1 MAWKWQARTLDPD
14 QWAEAGNLL
23 NTLAARYP
31 VLVARPAKPMA
42 IGTGD
47 RLKAAGA
54 EIGLT
59 EEQADLVMV
68 RITRASSYLAA
79 LARGGPRYDLDG
91 SVAGEVSSSE
101 RKVATAILAARRVR
115 RAKRALNNAAMAH
128 RAEVSAQQNAG
139 DDGSVE
145 VAAKT
150 TAVSAPGESDV
161 SSKVGEA
168 NEVGKTGGADD
179 RAAA

>member
-23 NTLAARYP
+23 NMLAARYP
-31 VLVARPAKPMA
+31 VLGARPAKPMA

-101 RKVATAILAARRVR
+101 RKLATAILAGRRVR
-115 RAKRALNNAAMAH
+115 RAKRALNDAAMAH
-128 RAEVSAQQNAG
+128 RAGVSDQQSAG
-139 DDGSVE
+139 DDGSVGG
-145 VAAKT
+145 VKT
-150 TAVSAPGESDV
+150 TAVPAPGESDV

>member
-1 MAWKWQARTLDPD
+1 MVWKWRTLDRE
-14 QWAEAGNLL
+14 QWAEAGKLL
-23 NTLAARYP
+23 DIVTVRYP
-31 VLVARPAKPMA
+31 VLAERPSKPLA

-47 RLKAAGA
+47 RLKAAAA

-59 EEQADLVMV
+59 EEQADLAMV
-68 RITRASSYLAA
+68 RITRTSSYLAA
-79 LARGGPRYDLDG
+79 LARGGPRYDLEG
-91 SVAGEVSSSE
+91 KIAGEVSAAQ
-101 RKVATAILAARRVR
+101 RKAAGALLAARRV
-115 RAKRALNNAAMAH
+115 KRALNDAAKAH
-128 RAEVSAQQNAG
+128 RAEVSDQQSAG

-150 TAVSAPGESDV
+150 TAVPAPGESDV